1 MPNRYVRESAIES
14 ERVNNLSWHGEVF
27 FRRLINRVDDFGR
40 FTASIPL
47 LRASLFPLQLDRVS
61 EKDVQKLLNESE
73 ENGLLATY
81 EVEGKRYLSL
91 AKWEQ
96 GRAKASKYP
105 QPPANIDERLQ
116 TYVYKLGH
124 MNVDAP
130 DSDSDTDSDTDTDS
144 DPDNLS
150 LCVLEQA
157 KSRIGSWFKRRPK
170 TSWNQKEIKSL
181 KVVLKSE
188 PTDEEW
194 NLMESRYQSGD
205 PFLRKDI
212 LTLLNNWNGELDRA
226 RQPSRGAYQ
235 TQLIGTSTPDDADF

>member
-14 ERVNNLSWHGEVF
+14 ERVNALSWQGEVF

-40 FTASIPL
+40 FTASIQL
-47 LRASLFPLQLDRVS
+47 LRASLFPLQLERVS
-61 EKDVQKLLNESE
+61 EKDVQRLLNESE

-105 QPPANIDERLQ
+105 QPPANIHERLQ

-124 MNVDAP
+124 MTVDAP
-130 DSDSDTDSDTDTDS
+130 DPDSDPDNDTDTDS
-144 DPDNLS
+144 DNLS
-150 LCVLEQA
+150 LGVLEQA
-157 KSRIGSWFKRRPK
+157 KSRIGSWFKRRQK
-170 TSWNQKEIKSL
+170 TPWHPKEIKSL
-181 KVVLKSE
+181 KLVLKSE

-205 PFLRKDI
+205 PFLRRDI

-226 RQPSRGAYQ
+226 RQPSRGSYQ
-235 TQLIGTSTPDDADF
+235 PQLIGTSTPDDADF

>member
-14 ERVNNLSWHGEVF
+14 ERVNALSWQGEVF

-61 EKDVQKLLNESE
+61 EKDVLRLLNEAE

-81 EVEGKRYLSL
+81 EIDGKRYLSL

-116 TYVYKLGH
+116 TYVYRSGQ
-124 MNVDAP
+124 MTVDAP
-130 DSDSDTDSDTDTDS
+130 DSDPDTDHDTDTGS
-144 DPDNLS
+144 DNISLS
-150 LCVLEQA
+150 VLEQA
-157 KSRIGSWFKRRPK
+157 KTRIGSWFKRRP
-170 TSWNQKEIKSL
+170 TTGWHPKEVKA
-181 KVVLKSE
+181 LKSVLNSK

-194 NLMESRYQSGD
+194 DLMEARYQSGNQY
-205 PFLRKDI
+205 LRRDI

-226 RQPSRGAYQ
+226 RQPERSYQ
-235 TQLIGTSTPDDADF
+235 PTLIGTNTPSDAPF

>member
-14 ERVNNLSWHGEVF
+14 ERVNALSWQGEVF

-40 FTASIPL
+40 FTASIQL

-61 EKDVQKLLNESE
+61 EKDVARLLNEAE
-73 ENGLLATY
+73 EHGLLATY
-81 EVEGKRYLSL
+81 EVDGKRYLSI

-105 QPPANIDERLQ
+105 QPPASVDERLQ
-116 TYVYKLGH
+116 TYVYRFGQ
-124 MNVDAP
+124 MSVDAP
-130 DSDSDTDSDTDTDS
+130 DSDPDTDHDTDT

-150 LCVLEQA
+150 LGVLDQA
-157 KSRIGSWFKRRPK
+157 KSRIGSWFNRRP
-170 TSWNQKEIKSL
+170 TTTWHPKEVKAL
-181 KVVLKSE
+181 KVVLRSG

-194 NLMESRYQSGD
+194 DLMETRYRSGNQ
-205 PFLRKDI
+205 FLRRDI

-226 RQPSRGAYQ
+226 RQPERSTGHQ
-235 TQLIGTSTPDDADF
+235 PTLIGTVTPSDAPF